1 VGPSGIN
8 ASVWIDRRGE
18 ETWRS
23 GYAQFAVTFMTPVRE
38 IQTMEWLQAR
48 LLKMCL
54 MIGYVLIV
62 EWAKTSLKRR
72 RKDTG
77 KDTMEA

>member
-1 VGPSGIN
+1 MEKWVCT
-8 ASVWIDRRGE
+8 VC
-18 ETWRS
+18 
-23 GYAQFAVTFMTPVRE
+23 GYIYDPGAGDPDN
-38 IQTMEWLQAR
+38 EWLQAR